1 MAFRPNASWAGPAP
15 DMRRPNASWVGPPPE
30 GIASPGRLNTP
41 HGGVGM
47 PHGLPPQLGFG
58 ALNPS
63 LTTGS
68 HFTGASVPGAQSM
81 VHPEMP
87 QTFQAPVY
95 SGPSMGSPAPSR
107 AVAPIIAAL
116 MATGA
121 AAPAA
126 SGGGYAAP
134 PPTPRISAPGNL
146 GLSAAFQTA
155 TAKAGPVSSL
165 PGAFNTATSQA
176 GPPSSLAAAFAS
188 LAQRPYAGGSNYTKA
203 Y

>member
-1 MAFRPNASWAGPAP
+1 MAFRPNASWAGPDP
-15 DMRRPNASWVGPPPE
+15 DRLVSG
-30 GIASPGRLNTP
+30 PGRLGMP
-41 HGGVGM
+41 RGGVGM

-68 HFTGASVPGAQSM
+68 HFTGASIPGAQSM

-126 SGGGYAAP
+126 SGGAYSP
-134 PPTPRISAPGNL
+134 QPPTPRSSAPNPAL
-146 GLSAAFQTA
+146 AQAFQTA

>member
-30 GIASPGRLNTP
+30 GIASPGHLNLP
-41 HGGVGM
+41 RGGVGM

-68 HFTGASVPGAQSM
+68 HFTGASIPGAQSM

-95 SGPSMGSPAPSR
+95 SGPSMGSAPAPK
-107 AVAPIIAAL
+107 AIAPIIAAL
-116 MATGA
+116 MATGVG
-121 AAPAA
+121 APTA
-126 SGGGYAAP
+126 SAGVRPAP
-134 PPTPRISAPGNL
+134 PP
-146 GLSAAFQTA
+146 
-155 TAKAGPVSSL
+155 
-165 PGAFNTATSQA
+165 
-176 GPPSSLAAAFAS
+176 PSSVGHALSPSGPGYPTPTQITQGAANAATYPTGDLGIAS
-188 LAQRPYAGGSNYTKA
+188 SFISNPYQSQSLVQRKTSPAGSNYYKSQ
-203 Y
+203 